1 MSSSEQRNGSETNL
15 SITTAWERSVVPA
28 TGGEAYLLVRIKATQ
43 PSVPTRRAPIDIAF
57 VLDRSGSMAGDK
69 IRLAKDAVDAAIA
82 HLSDDDRAALV
93 VYDDE
98 VDTLQKLEPATP
110 RVKSAIRLTLNGVD
124 PGGSTDLC
132 GGWLTGCGE
141 LSRDLPSPEKLTTA
155 PLRIR
160 RSLLLTDGL
169 ANAGITSDREISRH
183 ATELRKRSVSTTTL
197 GIGLDFN
204 EELLSSMAEAGGGN
218 FQFIE
223 HAGQLREFFER
234 ELGELLSIA
243 AIGLTISLKMPHG
256 VRAQLLNGY
265 PTERDGK
272 RIDVS
277 VGDLPASDEVNLVF
291 ALQVAPGTIGT
302 SHQISVDASWA
313 DPAADIRRSFN
324 TTLPAVQLVDSATA
338 EQTPIDE
345 TVREQAVLQRAAAD
359 QREAIR
365 LDREGRHAES
375 RTRLREAAAY
385 LAAAPST
392 ARVQARLGR
401 VNFLASF
408 DESAD
413 YGEAV
418 RKQVVHEAHRDSRRT
433 SRQEDEES

>member
-1 MSSSEQRNGSETNL
+1 MSSLEQRNESETNL
-15 SITTAWERSVVPA
+15 SIATAWERSVVPA
-28 TGGEAYLLVRIKATQ
+28 AGGEGYLLVRIKATQ
-43 PSVPTRRAPIDIAF
+43 PSVSTRRAPVDIAF

-93 VYDDE
+93 VYDNE

-160 RSLLLTDGL
+160 RALLLTDGL
-169 ANAGITSDREISRH
+169 ANAGITSDREITTH
-183 ATELRKRSVSTTTL
+183 ATELRKRGVSTTTL

-223 HAGQLREFFER
+223 HAGQLREFFEQ

-243 AIGLTISLKMPHG
+243 AAGLTVSLNMPHG
-256 VRAQLLNGY
+256 VRAKLLSGY
-265 PTERDGK
+265 PTDRSGK

-291 ALQVAPGTIGT
+291 ALQVAPGTVGT
-302 SHQISVDASWA
+302 SHQISVDASWS

-324 TTLPAVQLVDSATA
+324 SNLPALQLVDPATT

-345 TVREQAVLQRAAAD
+345 IVREQAVLQRAAAD

-365 LDREGRHAES
+365 LDREGRYAES

-385 LAAAPST
+385 LAAAPSSP
-392 ARVQARLGR
+392 RVEARLGR
-401 VNFLASF
+401 VNFLASY
-408 DESAD
+408 DASAA

-418 RKQVVHEAHRDSRRT
+418 RKQAVHEAHRDSRRT